1 MCLAIQ
7 DDAPSLKK
15 KLFPCNVD
23 IWQLL
28 DFLLILWCSQ
38 IGNDPWECLAKF
50 GYELNMKKSLKIILV
65 LFQLPTGNM
74 YRNLVILEF

>member
-1 MCLAIQ
+1 MEPPTPGHLFLNTSKTMRLAIR

-15 KLFPCNVD
+15 KLVPCNVD

-50 GYELNMKKSLKIILV
+50 GYELNMK
-65 LFQLPTGNM
+65 
-74 YRNLVILEF
+74 